1 MNIIFYNLL
10 VSESG
15 IIIIITSASIVARVE
30 SFESL
35 YQDKWLDK

>member
-15 IIIIITSASIVARVE
+15 IIIIIITSASIVSNHSKACA
-30 SFESL
+30 
-35 YQDKWLDK
+35 KITG